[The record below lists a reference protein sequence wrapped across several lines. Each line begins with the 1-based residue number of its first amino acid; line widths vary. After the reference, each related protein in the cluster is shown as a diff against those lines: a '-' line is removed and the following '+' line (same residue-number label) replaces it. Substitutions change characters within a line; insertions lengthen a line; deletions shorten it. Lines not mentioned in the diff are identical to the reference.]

1 MQYEKLLI
9 QACKNRQKGIVLSFL
24 KKEEINI
31 NYSDVDGYTALCHA
45 CRVGSRDIIKILIEN
60 GADVCVMTNQGETP
74 LHIAAN
80 YGNKEILR
88 ILLENGADI
97 DATDNRGKSSI
108 IYAVKAGKGDAAKF
122 LKESGADINL
132 TDDSGKT
139 ALDYA
144 NLGGKASI
152 LKNVFKDA
160 EIHTD
165 TYGNTPLHLACYN
178 GQSETVRVLLQ
189 NPEIDINATNDLGV
203 TALHVAVEC
212 SNIYITELLLKAG
225 ADAQERDDHGDTFL
239 HMAARQKKTQLVH
252 VLLKHGVD
260 VNATNKFGET
270 PLICACK
277 AREGQKPNS
286 DIVSP
291 LLEYNAEVEAIDAI
305 GHSAM
310 YYATEG
316 GSPKIVEMLL
326 EAGVNE
332 EGKDETI
339 CFL

>member
-1 MQYEKLLI
+1 MEMEKLLI
-9 QACKNRQKGIVLSFL
+9 QACRNRQKGIVVSFL
-24 KKEEINI
+24 KKNGIDI
-31 NYSDVDGYTALCHA
+31 NYCDNDGYTALCHA
-45 CRVGSRDIIKILIEN
+45 CMVGSRDIIKILIEN
-60 GADVCVMTNQGETP
+60 GADVCFTSNNGETP
-74 LHIAAN
+74 LHLAAN

-88 ILLENGADI
+88 MLLDNGADI

-132 TDDSGKT
+132 TDDSGIT
-139 ALDYA
+139 AIDYA
-144 NLGGKASI
+144 NIGGRASI
-152 LKNVFKDA
+152 IKNVFQDA

-178 GQSETVRVLLQ
+178 AQSEAVRVLLQ
-189 NPEIDINATNDLGV
+189 NPEIDINAVNDLGV
-203 TALHVAVEC
+203 TALHVAVEN

-225 ADAQERDDHGDTFL
+225 ADSEERDNNGDTFL

-252 VLLKHGVD
+252 VLLKHGTD
-260 VNATNKFGET
+260 VNSANKFGET

-277 AREGQKPNS
+277 AREYQKPNS
-286 DIVSP
+286 DIVAL
-291 LLEYNAEVEAIDAI
+291 LLEYNAKIDAVDAV
-305 GHSAM
+305 GHSAI

-316 GSPKIVEMLL
+316 GNPKIVEMLL
-326 EAGVNE
+326 GAGAAE
-332 EGKDETI
+332 ERKDEKI